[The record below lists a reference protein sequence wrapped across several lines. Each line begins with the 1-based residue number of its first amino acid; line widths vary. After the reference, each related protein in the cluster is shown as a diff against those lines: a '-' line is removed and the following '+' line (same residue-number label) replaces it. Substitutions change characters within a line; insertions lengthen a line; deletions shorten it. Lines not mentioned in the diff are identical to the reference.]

1 MRVKI
6 DHILLLMILL
16 YGINQILFERLLY
29 FNEIIS
35 LLGFFYFIN
44 FSFTGSFK
52 FRYIKS
58 ELYLLVLLFL
68 SLFLAHAALSL
79 VTKTNWYYYLRGLSI
94 VYSVFAFFLG
104 VKLYKSQY
112 DFYHRLRHLIVGWGI
127 FSFSW
132 AKIGLIDRMAFSFW
146 LVLPQRK
153 WGLIQII
160 VTSILFGLYVLSY
173 TSLTVVIT
181 YLVLMSLLYI
191 NSYTLFRNLAVLGL
205 LLIVIVFVAAIPSL
219 KLYAINKTLLFGDVL
234 FVYNQHPL
242 FQVDHNTSWRIVF
255 WYRTLVE
262 AFPINLAGI
271 GIGTPMLPYIP
282 GNTTTDLLFDDEYIS
297 HVIGAHNTYVSIFI
311 RFGVLST
318 ILFVLIY
325 RKVLR
330 EFFMYK
336 RYYFGN
342 RNDLAIFLA
351 FFSISV
357 VGLFNLVIESPT
369 FAALYWISLGFV
381 AAAIHSRE
389 QKSKVAKISQS
400 DPSER

>member
-1 MRVKI
+1 V
-6 DHILLLMILL
+6 
-16 YGINQILFERLLY
+16 
-29 FNEIIS
+29 
-35 LLGFFYFIN
+35 
-44 FSFTGSFK
+44 
-52 FRYIKS
+52 
-58 ELYLLVLLFL
+58 
-68 SLFLAHAALSL
+68 
-79 VTKTNWYYYLRGLSI
+79 
-94 VYSVFAFFLG
+94 
-104 VKLYKSQY
+104 
-112 DFYHRLRHLIVGWGI
+112 

-132 AKIGLIDRMAFSFW
+132 GQPGLIDRNAFSFW
-146 LVLPQRK
+146 VVFPQRR
-153 WGLIQII
+153 WGLVQIVAI
-160 VTSILFGLYVLSY
+160 STLFVLYFVSY
-173 TSLTVVIT
+173 TSLTVIII
-181 YLVLMSLLYI
+181 YLVLVSLFYFSSYRLY
-191 NSYTLFRNLAVLGL
+191 RNLILSGVLLFAV
-205 LLIVIVFVAAIPSL
+205 VFVIAIPHL
-219 KLYAINKTLLFGDVL
+219 KLYAINKPSLFGDVV
-234 FVYNQHPL
+234 FVYNQHPFFRL
-242 FQVDHNTSWRIVF
+242 DFNTSWRMIF

-262 AFPINLAGI
+262 AFPNNLLGI
-271 GIGTPMLPYIP
+271 GIGTPMLPYLP
-282 GNTTTDLLFDDEYIS
+282 GNTTTDLLFDDKHVS
-297 HVIGAHNTYVSIFI
+297 HVIGAHNTYVSVFI